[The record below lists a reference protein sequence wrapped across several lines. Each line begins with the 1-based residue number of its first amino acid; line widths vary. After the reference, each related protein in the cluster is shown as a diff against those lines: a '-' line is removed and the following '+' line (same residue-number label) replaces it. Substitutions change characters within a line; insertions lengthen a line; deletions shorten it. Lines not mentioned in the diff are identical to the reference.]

1 MVKYRYFVTF
11 LNLNVFIFS
20 IYVFLQLSVSILGEL
35 GTLKKSIRTM
45 SNETFRIIFGV
56 MLGKENETFCY
67 LLYYET
73 FWRAVPT

>member
-11 LNLNVFIFS
+11 LYLNVFFFFNLR
-20 IYVFLQLSVSILGEL
+20 FLQLSVSILGEL

-56 MLGKENETFCY
+56 MLGKENEIFCY

-73 FWRAVPT
+73 FW

>member
-11 LNLNVFIFS
+11 LYLNVFFLNLR
-20 IYVFLQLSVSILGEL
+20 FLQLSVSILGEL
-35 GTLKKSIRTM
+35 GTLKKSIRTV

-67 LLYYET
+67 LLYYDT
-73 FWRAVPT
+73 FW

>member
-11 LNLNVFIFS
+11 LYLNVFFLNLR
-20 IYVFLQLSVSILGEL
+20 FLQLSVSILGEL

-45 SNETFRIIFGV
+45 SNETFRVIFGV

-73 FWRAVPT
+73 FW

>member
-35 GTLKKSIRTM
+35 GTLKKSIGTM

-73 FWRAVPT
+73 FW

>member
-35 GTLKKSIRTM
+35 GTLKKSIRTV

-67 LLYYET
+67 LLYYDT
-73 FWRAVPT
+73 FW

>member
-1 MVKYRYFVTF
+1 MIKYRYFVTF
-11 LNLNVFIFS
+11 LNLNVFFFS

-45 SNETFRIIFGV
+45 SNETFRVIFGV
-56 MLGKENETFCY
+56 MLGKENETFFY

-73 FWRAVPT
+73 FW

>member
-11 LNLNVFIFS
+11 LYLNVFFLNLR
-20 IYVFLQLSVSILGEL
+20 FLQLSVSILGEL
-35 GTLKKSIRTM
+35 GTLKKSIRTV

-73 FWRAVPT
+73 FW

>member
-11 LNLNVFIFS
+11 LYLNVFFFNLR
-20 IYVFLQLSVSILGEL
+20 FLQLSVSILGEL
-35 GTLKKSIRTM
+35 GTLKKSIRTV

-73 FWRAVPT
+73 FW

>member
-11 LNLNVFIFS
+11 LYLNLFFFNLR
-20 IYVFLQLSVSILGEL
+20 FLQLSVSILGEL
-35 GTLKKSIRTM
+35 GTLKKSIGTM

-73 FWRAVPT
+73 FW